1 MGQTSS
7 KSFHLHHKVGSE
19 LVQVASPALHILKY
33 AAGAPMAEAKLADG
47 EAAVVS
53 GGHLAC
59 TACAGKEAGPA
70 DARLVY

>member
-1 MGQTSS
+1 M
-7 KSFHLHHKVGSE
+7 E
-19 LVQVASPALHILKY
+19 Y
-33 AAGAPMAEAKLADG
+33 AAGALVAEAKLADG

-70 DARLVY
+70 DACLVY